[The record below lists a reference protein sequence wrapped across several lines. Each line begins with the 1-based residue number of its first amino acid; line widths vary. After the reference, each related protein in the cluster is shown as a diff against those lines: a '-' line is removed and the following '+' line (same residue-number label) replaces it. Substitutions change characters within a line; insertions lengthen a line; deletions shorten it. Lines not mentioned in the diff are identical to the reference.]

1 MENVDELLGLID
13 AKGTGWYG
21 QERVTQAAHAL
32 QCAKLAEQERVA
44 PSLIAAALLHDLGH
58 LLARERPAHG
68 AMRQHDDRHEHIA
81 AGYLTRRFGRS
92 VTEPVRLHVDAK
104 RWLCATDPGYHA
116 TLSPGSV
123 RSLELQG
130 GPFSMAEA
138 VAFLDQP
145 YAADAIKLRR
155 WDDLAKDPSVRT
167 AELGSYAGLLRS
179 LAH

>member
-1 MENVDELLGLID
+1 MEGVDELLDLID
-13 AKGTGWYG
+13 AQGTGWYG

-32 QCAKLAEQERVA
+32 QCARLAERERVA
-44 PSLIAAALLHDLGH
+44 PSLIAAALLHDVGH
-58 LLARERPAHG
+58 LLAKDRPAHG

-81 AGYLTRRFGRS
+81 AGYLTRLFGPA

-130 GPFSMAEA
+130 GPFSATEA
-138 VAFLDQP
+138 AAFFAQP

-155 WDDLAKDPSVRT
+155 WDDLAKDPSIPT
-167 AELGSYAGLLRS
+167 KNLGAYAELLRGL
-179 LAH
+179 AQ